1 MSYDRR
7 NNENGG
13 GNQAALV
20 QVLQALSEGQAQMA
34 EKLDALELKIV
45 TLQTDVSGYRDQLV
59 SELVKSNERRE
70 DLVRIVDS
78 NHQGR
83 VRALQECFTER
94 INAFQALAGDFNQ
107 GIHTALKMLMEANH
121 ADLCAA
127 VEALKPKDKPTTK
140 EKVEAGYRSL
150 TVRFREWNRKRLQ
163 KKLEKL
169 QNAIN
174 H

>member
-13 GNQAALV
+13 SNQAALV
-20 QVLQALSEGQAQMA
+20 QVLQALSEGQSQLA
-34 EKLDALELKIV
+34 EKLERIELQLV
-45 TLQTDVSGYRDQLV
+45 TMQTDMSGTKDQLF

-70 DLVRIVDS
+70 DLVRIMDS
-78 NHQGR
+78 NHLGR

-94 INAFQALAGDFNQ
+94 ISAFQSLAGDFNQ

-140 EKVEAGYRSL
+140 DKVEAGYRSL
-150 TVRFREWNRKRLQ
+150 TFRFREWNRKRLQ
-163 KKLEKL
+163 KKLERI